1 MSSYSLLCGQVSNW
15 RHKNNDPLTSDPEPT
30 TPDFLRKTDAATFW
44 LNEIAAGPLTSKTK
58 RKVHTKATKVTLST
72 ILFVIQISERQRG

>member
-1 MSSYSLLCGQVSNW
+1 
-15 RHKNNDPLTSDPEPT
+15 T

>member
-1 MSSYSLLCGQVSNW
+1 MKSAPIEGEGEREMSHENGQVRRLAGSLGAEITGL
-15 RHKNNDPLTSDPEPT
+15 D
-30 TPDFLRKTDAATFW
+30 